1 MSNGVAITYG
11 DVAPEAKENF
21 DIDTSEKKYDT
32 LLNLKKYNMQL
43 YNYATPCEEYSTVLD
58 GTAVA
63 LPVNAQGANIGLWSN
78 QLSGDDGSFST
89 TIQITLTS
97 AGQYSSQGFTF
108 TFDKFNDIYPTSL
121 SIQWI
126 RDTGDTYTDLGTKNF
141 TPNSAFY
148 FCRNAVENFNK
159 VIIKIFSLNMPKN
172 RLKLERIDYGCGA
185 VFYGD
190 ELRAVKI
197 SQTID
202 PISTEIQINTCDFTL
217 DSHTDMEYSF
227 QTRQPLTV
235 SFNDKLIATTFVK
248 QSKRK
253 ARFLWE
259 VNSEDYIGIM
269 ERIPFVGGMYENV
282 NAGTLLENIF
292 DTAKVPYSIEGDF
305 YDMPLYGHISY
316 TTCRE
321 ALMQVAF
328 ACQGVVDTSNDNVV
342 KVFLVN
348 ETVKQ
353 TVPKNRIMQGQSFTD
368 EDTVTRVELTYHTYK
383 AITETLEA
391 YKAEDSGTGTDILV
405 KFSEPLHD
413 LSITNGTIT
422 EQGANYAIIT
432 ANANCV
438 LTGQKY
444 EHTEQIKTKSNPT
457 VLASELENVKTITS
471 ATLVSSNNV
480 DNILQTCYN
489 WLIKVN
495 TTNLKIIESKHVV
508 YGDYPRYGKTIFGTA
523 KYGAK
528 SADIITYDE
537 SVNCSDKITV
547 DTEYLGEITGIV
559 TKLSFGLN
567 GNILIKE
574 AVLK

>member
-1 MSNGVAITYG
+1 MSNGIAITYG

-21 DIDTSEKKYDT
+21 DIATSEKKYDT

-63 LPVNAQGANIGLWSN
+63 LPVNAQEANIGLWSN
-78 QLSGDDGSFST
+78 QLSGDDGNFST

-126 RDTGDTYTDLGTKNF
+126 RDTGDAYTDLGTKNF

-172 RLKLERIDYGCGA
+172 RLKLERIDYGYGT
-185 VFYGD
+185 VFYG
-190 ELRAVKI
+190 EEIRAAKI

-202 PISTEIQINTCDFTL
+202 PISTEIQINPFDFTL

-235 SFNDKLIATTFVK
+235 SFNGKLIATTFVK

-269 ERIPFVGGMYENV
+269 EQVTFVGGMYKNI

-292 DTAKVPYSIEGDF
+292 KTAKVPYNIGQDF
-305 YDMPLYGHISY
+305 YDMPLYGHIPY

-328 ACQGVVDTSNDNVV
+328 ACQGVVDTSNDDVV
-342 KVFLVN
+342 NVFLIN

-353 TVPKNRIMQGQSFTD
+353 TIPKSRIMQGQSFTE

-383 AITETLEA
+383 EITETLEA
-391 YKAEDSGTGTDILV
+391 YKAEDSGTGKDILV

-413 LSITNGTIT
+413 LRITNGTIT

-432 ANANCV
+432 ANAKCV

-480 DNILQTCYN
+480 DNILQKCYN

-495 TTNLKIIESKHVV
+495 TTNLKIVESKHVV
-508 YGDYPRYGKTIFGTA
+508 YDDYPRYGKTIFGTA

-528 SADIITYDE
+528 SGDIITYDK

-547 DTEYLGEITGIV
+547 DTEYLGKITGVV

>member
-172 RLKLERIDYGCGA
+172 RLKLERIDYGYGT

-190 ELRAVKI
+190 ELRAVKV

-269 ERIPFVGGMYENV
+269 ERIPFVGGMYENI

-292 DTAKVPYSIEGDF
+292 NTAKVPYRIESDF

-413 LSITNGTIT
+413 LIITNGTIT
-422 EQGANYAIIT
+422 EPGVNYAVIT

-444 EHTEQIKTKSNPT
+444 EHTEQIKSKPNPT
-457 VLASELENVKTITS
+457 VLVGELENVKSITG

-480 DNILQTCYN
+480 DKILQTCYN

-528 SADIITYDE
+528 SVDTITYDE
-537 SVNCSDKITV
+537 NVNCSDKITV
-547 DTEYLGEITGIV
+547 DTEYLGKITGIV

-574 AVLK
+574 ATLK